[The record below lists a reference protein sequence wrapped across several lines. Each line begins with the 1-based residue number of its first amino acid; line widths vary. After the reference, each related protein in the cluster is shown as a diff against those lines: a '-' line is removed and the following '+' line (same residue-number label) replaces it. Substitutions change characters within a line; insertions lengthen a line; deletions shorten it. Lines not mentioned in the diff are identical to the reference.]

1 MDEDE
6 PTHLTA
12 SDPTPTDIG
21 QIRLPDLSP
30 KLETVSEDASVS
42 DPPDEIHK
50 GPRPPIHLG
59 EEIAKA
65 AASPMLTPPVTG
77 PEKIQADATL
87 SLHTGIPDSCDE
99 DSVATVPDVVPPSS
113 VIPEPALSVSQ
124 TPKRSMSRTRSRSRS
139 RSPSP
144 TLLSSPLTCF
154 SSSPM
159 REEEAR
165 QSSPES
171 DSTDV
176 ETTCKPTKTPAKR
189 RSIGGVDVRASKKFR
204 VEATPTDSVAD
215 TEVEEQPASKTRRNT
230 GKKSARSSSP
240 SPCPDPSL
248 VSTDVIATS
257 DAADSEPT
265 DQSIMGMV
273 VEALAM
279 TRASSMDVE
288 SIRKVVVVCPASLFH
303 FVALSI

>member
-21 QIRLPDLSP
+21 QIRPPDLSP

-42 DPPDEIHK
+42 DPSDEIRK

-65 AASPMLTPPVTG
+65 AASPMPTPPVTG

-99 DSVATVPDVVPPSS
+99 DSVATVPDVGPPSS

-124 TPKRSMSRTRSRSRS
+124 TPKRSTSHTRSRSRS
-139 RSPSP
+139 RSLSP

-171 DSTDV
+171 DSTDA

-189 RSIGGVDVRASKKFR
+189 RSIGGVDDRASKKFR
-204 VEATPTDSVAD
+204 VEATSTDSVAD
-215 TEVEEQPASKTRRNT
+215 TEVEERPALKTRRKT

-248 VSTDVIATS
+248 VSTDVAATS
-257 DAADSEPT
+257 DAADSEPA
-265 DQSIMGMV
+265 DQNIMGMV

-288 SIRKVVVVCPASLFH
+288 SIRKVVVVCLASLFH